1 MTPERP
7 DLLDQRDEQLESI
20 KLLARQPSYATLGRW
35 LLALF
40 VVLVLAS
47 FLPWRQNIQGYGEVT
62 ALRPEDR
69 PQQAVA
75 TVGGRLAEWFVQEGD
90 IVSAGDPLVALA
102 EVKEA
107 YLDPSALDRLG
118 QQVRAK
124 RQAVN
129 EKRAKAEALAVQGR
143 ALDSAWHFARI
154 RADNRITQL
163 TASLQA
169 AQLEDSLATVQAAR
183 IATLFADGL
192 RSRADMEMAQQRAQR
207 AEALAVEQAAAL
219 ATARADRA
227 GVDADFTEKIAKVD
241 GDRSATLAEV
251 SEGVAEIAKL
261 STGQSNLEERRE
273 LLVVRAPRDGIVVQ
287 VLKTGIG
294 EIVADGGAIATVQP
308 ANPKLAVALQVN
320 PRDLPLLKVGDQV
333 RLEFAGWPAMQFS
346 GWPSVA
352 VGTFGGRVAV
362 IDPVAQASGSY
373 RILVDAD
380 PSDEPW
386 PDLLRIGSGARGWAL
401 LRRVPVW
408 FEIWRLLNGF
418 PPSLRDANGVANPG
432 SSGAVI
438 GAPATSPAS
447 KPSSG
452 GGK

>member
-1 MTPERP
+1 MSRERP

-20 KLLARQPSYATLGRW
+20 KLLAVQPSYGTLGRW
-35 LLALF
+35 MLALLG
-40 VVLVLAS
+40 VLVLVA
-47 FLPWRQNIQGYGEVT
+47 FLPWRQNVQGYGEVT
-62 ALRPEDR
+62 ALRPDDR

-75 TVGGRLAEWFVQEGD
+75 TVGGRLAEWFVQEGE
-90 IVSAGDPLVALA
+90 VVRAGDPLLALT

-107 YLDPSALDRLG
+107 YLDPAALDRLG
-118 QQVRAK
+118 EQVRAK
-124 RQAVN
+124 RQAVI
-129 EKRAKAEALAVQGR
+129 EKRAKAAALALQGR

-163 TASLQA
+163 EASLEA

-192 RSRADMEMAQQRAQR
+192 RSRADMEVAQQRAQR
-207 AEALAVEQAAAL
+207 ARALAVEQGAAL

-251 SEGVAEIAKL
+251 SEGMAEIAKL
-261 STGQSNLEERRE
+261 STGQSNLEERRD

-287 VLKTGIG
+287 VLKAGIG

-308 ANPKLAVALQVN
+308 ADPTLAVALQVN

-380 PSDEPW
+380 PTDEPW

-418 PPSLRDANGVANPG
+418 PPSLRDANGAANPAPSGMVSG
-432 SSGAVI
+432 SPTANPDGKSV
-438 GAPATSPAS
+438 
-447 KPSSG
+447 SG